1 MIGAH
6 EVNLAA
12 EQADGGSIFGS
23 IILANAEAHVARSG
37 DDASCARAL
46 ARQSALR
53 EPCAAHVLAPR
64 SHVRDLHGHATV
76 PSRRLRRP

>member
-23 IILANAEAHVARSG
+23 IILANSEAHGARSG
-37 DDASCARAL
+37 DDASCARSL

-53 EPCAAHVLAPR
+53 ELCAASASALVT
-64 SHVRDLHGHATV
+64 S
-76 PSRRLRRP
+76 S